1 MSKSVLITGGAGFV
15 GSSIAISLKKKYP
28 SYDVICMDN
37 LHRRGSELNLPRLRA
52 AEISFVHGDIR
63 NEEDFDPVGEV
74 DILIDAAAEPSV
86 LAGMDGSIDYLLK
99 TNFNGTINA
108 LKFAQKHDAIFMFL
122 STSRIYPIETIAKAQ
137 YDVLDTRFA
146 FGNNPEINGI
156 SKLGISESLNLQG
169 ARSLYGSS
177 KLASELFVEE
187 FKQFFNLKT
196 IINRCGVLSGEYQMG
211 KVDQGVVVLWMAR
224 HFWKKK
230 LSYIGFGGTGKQTRD
245 VLHVD
250 DLFNLIDYQ
259 LHHIDEVNGQIF
271 NVGGGVE
278 TSFSLFELTKVCSE
292 ITGNEIDI
300 TAVDD
305 DRVGDIPI
313 YITDNTKVGNA
324 SGWKPEVGMKEI
336 MERIYE
342 WLRKD
347 EDKLKAILS

>member
-15 GSSIAISLKKKYP
+15 GSSLALSLKRKYP
-28 SYDVICMDN
+28 AYQVICMDN
-37 LHRRGSELNLPRLRA
+37 LHRSGSELNLSRLRSSD
-52 AEISFVHGDIR
+52 ILFVHGDIR
-63 NEEDFDPVGEV
+63 NEEDFEPVGEI

-108 LKFAQKHDAIFMFL
+108 LKFAQKHDAIFLFL
-122 STSRIYPIETIAKAQ
+122 STSRIYPIETIARAQ

-146 FGNNPEINGI
+146 FGSNPGLEGI
-156 SKLGISESLNLQG
+156 SEKGISESLNLQG

-187 FKQFFNLKT
+187 FNQFFNLKT

-230 LSYIGFGGTGKQTRD
+230 LSYIGFGGSGKQTRD

-259 LHHIDEVNGQIF
+259 LHHIEDVNGEIF
-271 NVGGGVE
+271 NVGGGAK
-278 TSFSLFELTKVCSE
+278 TSFSLLELTTICSE
-292 ITGNEIDI
+292 ITGNHIDI
-300 TAVDD
+300 KGIDD

-313 YITDNTKVGNA
+313 YITDNTKVENVA
-324 SGWKPEVGMKEI
+324 DWKPEIGMREI
-336 MERIYE
+336 MERVYQ
-342 WLRKD
+342 WLKSD
-347 EDKLKAILS
+347 EDKLRPILS